1 MCYNNDYVNE
11 GRKFM
16 NLGNNNINIRKNAK
30 RPVLHL
36 TADIKSGKYYALIDD
51 GSNKRE
57 VHRKVIEESQE
68 NFNRIVIKSRRNK
81 IMTKFNIGKKEVKNV
96 ETIAYKT
103 LEDFDRIYNTDYS
116 EKYVKIVTMEIKET
130 KMKRKSSLTY
140 RKFCEE
146 LRREELRKA
155 GIVIDYNL
163 PVMGGIIKNIHKIGI
178 MDKLK
183 FIKYALKSKSNG
195 AEVDFKLND
204 ENKIYGDILKNK
216 ITMAKN
222 NISAIKDEKMA
233 MVKDKITTKKKEKVN
248 TKDIKRKTL
257 KGLYR
262 ATLLSLGIFAGAI
275 GFKEGIKSQSNK
287 EPIESM
293 IDINN
298 SNSLDGQRNSENYTE
313 QTDNKIDKKIKDS
326 KVSPK
331 ETIISNSKKEAFNN
345 RIAVKDIKP
354 YTINDKNDEELKN
367 ESFSKIKIGSK
378 FTINSGKYFETS
390 TGEGT
395 YGSFEKQ
402 DKEPRVLSLIKIT
415 TKYGNDVLI
424 QDDNKSLSQLKSKY
438 PNAQFSYHFTDI
450 NGNAYGWVTRD
461 SFANNLK
468 REKSSKMKKETA
480 EKERKTKDKKVRKY
494 GEKDEDG
501 YIYVEY

>member
-1 MCYNNDYVNE
+1 
-11 GRKFM
+11 M
-16 NLGNNNINIRKNAK
+16 NLGNNKINIRKNTK

-36 TADIKSGKYYALIDD
+36 IADIESGEYYALIDD
-51 GSNKRE
+51 GTNKRE
-57 VHRKVIEESQE
+57 VHRKITEESQE
-68 NFNRIVIKSRRNK
+68 NFNRVVEKSRRNK

-130 KMKRKSSLTY
+130 KLKRKSSLTY

-146 LRREELRKA
+146 LRREKLRKA
-155 GIVIDYNL
+155 SIVIDYNL
-163 PVMGGIIKNIHKIGI
+163 PVMGGIIKNKHKMGNI
-178 MDKLK
+178 DKLK

-195 AEVDFKLND
+195 AKVNFKLND
-204 ENKIYGDILKNK
+204 ENKNYKEILKSK
-216 ITMAKN
+216 ITKAKN
-222 NISAIKDEKMA
+222 NISAIKDEKIA
-233 MVKDKITTKKKEKVN
+233 MEKDKRTTKKKEKVN
-248 TKDIKRKTL
+248 KKDKKRKTL

-262 ATLLSLGIFAGAI
+262 ATLLSLGIFAGAV
-275 GFKEGIKSQSNK
+275 GGIFAGAVGLKKQINSQSNK
-287 EPIESM
+287 DRIESM
-293 IDINN
+293 MDINN
-298 SNSLDGQRNSENYTE
+298 RNSLDSKIDSENYTE
-313 QTDNKIDKKIKDS
+313 QEDSKIDKKIKDS
-326 KVSPK
+326 KVSTK
-331 ETIISNSKKEAFNN
+331 ETIISNNKKEAFNN
-345 RIAVKDIKP
+345 RITVKQTKP
-354 YTINDKNDEELKN
+354 SILNNKN
-367 ESFSKIKIGSK
+367 EEKSENEGFSKIKVGSK

-415 TKYGNDVLI
+415 TKHGNDILI
-424 QDDNKSLSQLKSKY
+424 QDNDKSLSQLKSKY
-438 PNAQFSYHFTDI
+438 PDAQFSYHFTDV

-468 REKSSKMKKETA
+468 REKASKIKKETT
-480 EKERKTKDKKVRKY
+480 EKERKTKDKKARKY

>member
-1 MCYNNDYVNE
+1 
-11 GRKFM
+11 M
-16 NLGNNNINIRKNAK
+16 NSGNNKINIRKNTK

-36 TADIKSGKYYALIDD
+36 IADIESGEYYALIDD
-51 GSNKRE
+51 GTNKRE
-57 VHRKVIEESQE
+57 VHRKVTEESQE
-68 NFNRIVIKSRRNK
+68 NFNRVVEKSRRNK

-130 KMKRKSSLTY
+130 KLKRKSSLTY

-146 LRREELRKA
+146 LRREKLRKA
-155 GIVIDYNL
+155 SIVIEYNL
-163 PVMGGIIKNIHKIGI
+163 PVRGGLIKNKHKMGII
-178 MDKLK
+178 DKLK
-183 FIKYALKSKSNG
+183 FIKYALKSKRNG

-204 ENKIYGDILKNK
+204 GNKNYRDILKSK
-216 ITMAKN
+216 ITKAKN
-222 NISAIKDEKMA
+222 KISAIKE
-233 MVKDKITTKKKEKVN
+233 KITTKIKQKVN

-257 KGLYR
+257 KGLYK
-262 ATLLSLGIFAGAI
+262 ASLLSLGIFAGSV
-275 GFKEGIKSQSNK
+275 GLKKEINSQSNK
-287 EPIESM
+287 DQIESM
-293 IDINN
+293 MDINN
-298 SNSLDGQRNSENYTE
+298 IDSLDSKINSENYKE
-313 QTDNKIDKKIKDS
+313 QEDSKINKKIKDI

-331 ETIISNSKKEAFNN
+331 ETIISNSRKEAFNN
-345 RIAVKDIKP
+345 RITVKYIKP
-354 YTINDKNDEELKN
+354 YTINDKNDEESKN
-367 ESFSKIKIGSK
+367 ESFTKIKVGSK

-424 QDDNKSLSQLKSKY
+424 QDSDKSLSQLKSKY
-438 PNAQFSYHFTDI
+438 PNAQFSYHFTDV

-468 REKSSKMKKETA
+468 REKESKIKKEIA
-480 EKERKTKDKKVRKY
+480 EKERKTKDKKARKY

>member
-1 MCYNNDYVNE
+1 M
-11 GRKFM
+11 K
-16 NLGNNNINIRKNAK
+16 LGNNKINIRKNTK

-36 TADIKSGKYYALIDD
+36 IADIESGEYYALIDD
-51 GSNKRE
+51 GTNKLE
-57 VHRKVIEESQE
+57 VHRKITEESQE
-68 NFNRIVIKSRRNK
+68 NFNRIVEKSRRNK
-81 IMTKFNIGKKEVKNV
+81 IMKKFNIGKREVKNV

-116 EKYVKIVTMEIKET
+116 EKYVKIVTMEIKKT

-146 LRREELRKA
+146 LRREKLRKA

-163 PVMGGIIKNIHKIGI
+163 PVKGGLIKNKHKMGNI
-178 MDKLK
+178 DKIK

-204 ENKIYGDILKNK
+204 ENENYRDILKSK

-222 NISAIKDEKMA
+222 NISAIKDEKIA

-248 TKDIKRKTL
+248 TKDIKRKGL
-257 KGLYR
+257 KGLFR
-262 ATLLSLGIFAGAI
+262 ASLLSLGIFAGAV
-275 GFKEGIKSQSNK
+275 GIKKEINSQSNK
-287 EPIESM
+287 EQIESIM
-293 IDINN
+293 DINN
-298 SNSLDGQRNSENYTE
+298 RDSLDSKNYTE
-313 QTDNKIDKKIKDS
+313 QEDSKINKKIKDI
-326 KVSPK
+326 KVLPK
-331 ETIISNSKKEAFNN
+331 ETILSNNKKEEFNN

-354 YTINDKNDEELKN
+354 YTMNDKNDEELKN
-367 ESFSKIKIGSK
+367 ERFSKIKVGSK

-415 TKYGNDVLI
+415 TKYGNNVLI
-424 QDDNKSLSQLKSKY
+424 QDSNKSLSQLKSKY
-438 PNAQFSYHFTDI
+438 PNAQFSYHFTDV
-450 NGNAYGWVTRD
+450 NGNAYGWLTRD

-468 REKSSKMKKETA
+468 RERASKIKKEID
-480 EKERKTKDKKVRKY
+480 EKERKTKDKKARKY

-501 YIYVEY
+501 YISVEY